1 MWFKNIK
8 AYQITQPLSLDD
20 DDLERVLSEQA
31 FRPCKSQDLATM
43 GFASPFSQAGKQGTM
58 FQRVGQRY
66 WLTVKKQEKLLPAA
80 VINAELDDMV
90 AKIEMETGSPVGKK
104 AKADLKQEIQ
114 TRLLP
119 QAFTK
124 NTYTHGFI
132 SLEDNL
138 VAVDASADGKAEAF
152 LALVR
157 KAIGSLPVVPLA
169 RHSLQSELT
178 HWLTDA
184 APDGIALLEE
194 AEFKST
200 DDAGSIIRCKNQD
213 LTADEVLSHINTGMV
228 VNKIAVIWKEGV
240 QLIIDDHFAFK
251 RLKFEEII
259 QEKAQSSNADSM
271 AEEFDQEFAIMTVEL
286 SQMIKDLVKAFG
298 GIETL
303 DTSD

>member
-20 DDLERVLSEQA
+20 GDLERVLSEQA

-200 DDAGSIIRCKNQD
+200 DDAGSIIRCKNQPLD
-213 LTADEVLSHINTGMV
+213 SDEITIHLDAGKLVQKVAFEYQDTLTAV
-228 VNKIAVIWKEGV
+228 IAEDGSLKRIKFT
-240 QLIIDDHFAFK
+240 D
-251 RLKFEEII
+251 RLKEETEDIP
-259 QEKAQSSNADSM
+259 K
-271 AEEFDQEFAIMTVEL
+271 DQVEARLDAEFALMSAEL
-286 SQMIKDLVKAFG
+286 CTLLIFLR
-298 GIETL
+298 ETL
-303 DTSD
+303 NLNDANT

>member
-200 DDAGSIIRCKNQD
+200 DDAGSIIRCKNQPLD
-213 LTADEVLSHINTGMV
+213 SDEITIHLDAGKLVQKVAFEYQDTLTAV
-228 VNKIAVIWKEGV
+228 IAEDGSLKRIKFT
-240 QLIIDDHFAFK
+240 D
-251 RLKFEEII
+251 RLKEETEDIP
-259 QEKAQSSNADSM
+259 K
-271 AEEFDQEFAIMTVEL
+271 DQVEARLDAEFALMSAEL
-286 SQMIKDLVKAFG
+286 CTLLNFLR
-298 GIETL
+298 ETL
-303 DTSD
+303 NLNDANN

>member
-8 AYQITQPLSLDD
+8 AYQITQPLSIDD
-20 DDLERVLSEQA
+20 GDLERVLSEQA

-200 DDAGSIIRCKNQD
+200 DDAGSIIRCKNQPLD
-213 LTADEVLSHINTGMV
+213 SDEITIHLDAGKLVQKVAFEYQDTLTAV
-228 VNKIAVIWKEGV
+228 IAEDGSLKRIKFT
-240 QLIIDDHFAFK
+240 D
-251 RLKFEEII
+251 RLKEETEDIP
-259 QEKAQSSNADSM
+259 K
-271 AEEFDQEFAIMTVEL
+271 DQVEARLDAEFALMSAEL
-286 SQMIKDLVKAFG
+286 CTLLNFLR
-298 GIETL
+298 ETL
-303 DTSD
+303 NLNDANT

>member
-31 FRPCKSQDLATM
+31 FRLCKSQDLATM

-178 HWLTDA
+178 HWLTDS

-200 DDAGSIIRCKNQD
+200 DDAGSIIRCKNQPLD
-213 LTADEVLSHINTGMV
+213 SDEITIHLDAGKLVQKVAFEYQDTLTAV
-228 VNKIAVIWKEGV
+228 IAEDGSLKRIKFT
-240 QLIIDDHFAFK
+240 D
-251 RLKFEEII
+251 RLKEETEDIP
-259 QEKAQSSNADSM
+259 K
-271 AEEFDQEFAIMTVEL
+271 DQIEARLDAEFALMSAEL
-286 SQMIKDLVKAFG
+286 CTLLNFLR
-298 GIETL
+298 ETL
-303 DTSD
+303 NLNDANT

>member
-20 DDLERVLSEQA
+20 GDLERVLSEQA

-200 DDAGSIIRCKNQD
+200 DDAGSIIRCKNQPLD
-213 LTADEVLSHINTGMV
+213 SDEITIHLDAGKLVQKVAFEYQDTLTAV
-228 VNKIAVIWKEGV
+228 IAEDGSLKRIKFT
-240 QLIIDDHFAFK
+240 D
-251 RLKFEEII
+251 RLKEETEDIP
-259 QEKAQSSNADSM
+259 K
-271 AEEFDQEFAIMTVEL
+271 DQVEARLDAEFALMSAEL
-286 SQMIKDLVKAFG
+286 CTLLNFLR
-298 GIETL
+298 ETL
-303 DTSD
+303 KLNDANT

>member
-124 NTYTHGFI
+124 NTYPHGFI

-178 HWLTDA
+178 HWLTDS

-200 DDAGSIIRCKNQD
+200 DDAGSIIRCKNQPLD
-213 LTADEVLSHINTGMV
+213 SDEITIHLDAGKLVQKVAFEYQDTLTAV
-228 VNKIAVIWKEGV
+228 IAEDGSLKRIKFT
-240 QLIIDDHFAFK
+240 D
-251 RLKFEEII
+251 RLKEETEDIP
-259 QEKAQSSNADSM
+259 K
-271 AEEFDQEFAIMTVEL
+271 DQIEARLDAEFALMSAEL
-286 SQMIKDLVKAFG
+286 CTLLNFLR
-298 GIETL
+298 ETL
-303 DTSD
+303 NLNDANT

>member
-178 HWLTDA
+178 HWLTDS

-200 DDAGSIIRCKNQD
+200 DDAGSIIRCKNQPLD
-213 LTADEVLSHINTGMV
+213 SDEITIHLDAGKLVQKVAFEYQDTLTAV
-228 VNKIAVIWKEGV
+228 IAEDGS
-240 QLIIDDHFAFK
+240 LK
-251 RLKFEEII
+251 RLKFTDRLKEETEDIP
-259 QEKAQSSNADSM
+259 K
-271 AEEFDQEFAIMTVEL
+271 DQIEARLDAEFALMSAEL
-286 SQMIKDLVKAFG
+286 CTLLNFLR
-298 GIETL
+298 ETL
-303 DTSD
+303 NLNDANT

>member
-200 DDAGSIIRCKNQD
+200 DDAGSIIRCKNQPQD
-213 LTADEVLSHINTGMV
+213 RDEITIHLDAGKLVQKVAFEYQDTLTAV
-228 VNKIAVIWKEGV
+228 IAEDGSLKRIKFT
-240 QLIIDDHFAFK
+240 D
-251 RLKFEEII
+251 RLKEETEDIP
-259 QEKAQSSNADSM
+259 K
-271 AEEFDQEFAIMTVEL
+271 DQVEARLDAEFALMSAEL
-286 SQMIKDLVKAFG
+286 CTLLNFLR
-298 GIETL
+298 ETL
-303 DTSD
+303 NLNDANT

>member
-20 DDLERVLSEQA
+20 GDLERVLSEQA

-80 VINAELDDMV
+80 VINAELDDMG
-90 AKIEMETGSPVGKK
+90 AKIERETGSPVGKK

-200 DDAGSIIRCKNQD
+200 DDAGSIIRCKNQPLD
-213 LTADEVLSHINTGMV
+213 SDEITIHLDAGKLVQKVAFEYQDTLTAV
-228 VNKIAVIWKEGV
+228 IAEDGSLKRIKFT
-240 QLIIDDHFAFK
+240 D
-251 RLKFEEII
+251 RLKEETEDIP
-259 QEKAQSSNADSM
+259 K
-271 AEEFDQEFAIMTVEL
+271 DQVEARLDAEFALMSAEL
-286 SQMIKDLVKAFG
+286 CTLLNFLR
-298 GIETL
+298 ETL
-303 DTSD
+303 NLNDANT

>member
-20 DDLERVLSEQA
+20 SDLERVLSEQA

-200 DDAGSIIRCKNQD
+200 DDAGSIIRCKNQPLD
-213 LTADEVLSHINTGMV
+213 SDEITIHLDAGKLVQKVAFEYQDTLTAV
-228 VNKIAVIWKEGV
+228 IAEDGSLKRIKFT
-240 QLIIDDHFAFK
+240 D
-251 RLKFEEII
+251 RLKEETEDIP
-259 QEKAQSSNADSM
+259 K
-271 AEEFDQEFAIMTVEL
+271 DQVEARLDAEFALMSAEL
-286 SQMIKDLVKAFG
+286 CTLLNFLR
-298 GIETL
+298 ETL
-303 DTSD
+303 NLNDANT